1 MKKIESVEFWKI
13 ILACCRTRS
22 LTRAAI
28 EMDIGL
34 PAASKAISAFERE
47 EGLRILDRR
56 SRPAGFTENLD
67 RLYPEAKRIVAAW
80 GAAGKSIES
89 IREENAILRKPFRTV
104 RISIPVNA
112 RNPEVYSGLLGY
124 ARGNNLRLSFSGES
138 GIARLRRRE
147 VEIAQGGA
155 VPEKSPDLIKEFA
168 RLNGFFLFASKE
180 FERRYGIPKEISD
193 LERVPIAIRTP
204 RNPSFSRKFE
214 NGKDVYFL
222 PDGPNLVYADA
233 DSCRML
239 LLRGEALSVDVGI
252 GSVLPEVRSG
262 DVFPILPDWFRRPNF
277 THVCCHAASASD
289 ETIRTLMRIMR
300 ETLRASESDSWL
312 HWRREFGMPDSQ
324 IVAYLRKSDELLSKL
339 ET

>member
-1 MKKIESVEFWKI
+1 MKKIESVEFWKL

-204 RNPSFSRKFE
+204 ETRASRGSSRTGRTFTSSPTVRTSSTRTRTRAGCSSSGAKRFQSTSGSAPSSPKSARATSSPFS
-214 NGKDVYFL
+214 L
-222 PDGPNLVYADA
+222 T
-233 DSCRML
+233 
-239 LLRGEALSVDVGI
+239 
-252 GSVLPEVRSG
+252 GSGGRTSRTSAAT
-262 DVFPILPDWFRRPNF
+262 RRPP
-277 THVCCHAASASD
+277 
-289 ETIRTLMRIMR
+289 RTKQSGR
-300 ETLRASESDSWL
+300 
-312 HWRREFGMPDSQ
+312 
-324 IVAYLRKSDELLSKL
+324 
-339 ET
+339 